1 MHERFRPAGT
11 AIVTG
16 ASSGIGRAIA
26 ETFAEDGMNV
36 VICSREAENVE
47 AVAEPLTN
55 AGQSALAVECDVRE
69 QAQVEALVETTVDS
83 FDSVDVLV
91 NNAGASFVATFEDI
105 SPNGWST
112 IVETNLTGTYHCTHA
127 AAEELQD
134 GGGSVL
140 NITSTAGVLG
150 APYMSHYAAAKAAIG
165 NLTRSL
171 GAEWAQQGV
180 RVNAIAP
187 GFVATPGLESQMG
200 ISAEDIDR
208 GDVDREI
215 GTAQEIADIAR
226 FLASPAASFINGE
239 TVVAEGVPSVPEGVP
254 S

>member
-1 MHERFRPAGT
+1 MHDRFRPAGT

-26 ETFAEDGMNV
+26 ETFAEDGMDV
-36 VICSREAENVE
+36 VICSRDLENVE
-47 AVAEPLTN
+47 AVAEPLTE
-55 AGQSALAVECDVRE
+55 AGHSVLAVECDVRE
-69 QAQVEALVETTVDS
+69 RDQVEALVETALGE
-83 FDSVDVLV
+83 FGSVDVLV
-91 NNAGASFVATFEDI
+91 NNAGASFVATFEGI
-105 SPNGWST
+105 SPNGWSA

-127 AAEELQD
+127 AADSLQD
-134 GGGSVL
+134 GGGTVL

-150 APYMSHYAAAKAAIG
+150 APYMTHYAAAKAAIG

-171 GAEWAQQGV
+171 AAEWAGKGV

-200 ISAEDIDR
+200 ISADDIDR
-208 GDVDREI
+208 DDVDREI
-215 GTAQEIADIAR
+215 GTSQEIADIAR
-226 FLASPAASFINGE
+226 FLASPAASYVNGE
-239 TVVAEGVPSVPEGVP
+239 TLVAEGVPSVPEGVP